1 MSFKLKLALYGFA
14 MSLITMAL
22 LHTFWQ
28 YEVKYAL
35 PTPPPVDLVEVC
47 IGSQVDI
54 EPLIT
59 QGEKPML
66 LHFFNPNCPC
76 SKFNI
81 KEFFD
86 LEKEYGKDIDLAIIL
101 ESELEADVD
110 QFKKTYG
117 SEVDILLDKDGAIS
131 DVLGIYSTPQAV
143 ILNTDGVIYYK
154 GNYNK
159 ARFCTNKDSRFVDQA
174 LEHLMAGEPLP
185 IFTEKATIAYGCNL
199 PSDKDKIIAVN
210 TLYER
215 VFKPWNN

>member
-1 MSFKLKLALYGFA
+1 MSFKLKLTLYGFT
-14 MSLITMAL
+14 MSLITIAL

-35 PTPPPVDLVEVC
+35 PTPAPIDLVEVC

-54 EPLIT
+54 EPFIT

-86 LEKEYGKDIDLAIIL
+86 LEKEYGKNIDLAIIL
-101 ESELEADVD
+101 ESELEEDVD

-143 ILNTDGVIYYK
+143 ILDTDGVIYYK